1 MTTFDGYSSMLPSTM
16 GSYTPQM
23 PSRMSDTL
31 PMNISGHSS
40 SGQSYAGPMSYPNFG
55 GIQAAGNAAMASAT
69 GMGGPIS
76 NYMTSSFGAA
86 AAASAIPP
94 MSFNTPYSVPPMAAA
109 AAYNS
114 FPSSYVDYGR
124 SLGTADSIYQLT
136 SPTHRSRTS
145 LRSPTQADS
154 FRRNY
159 SNAKPP
165 YSYISLITMAIQNS
179 ANRMVTLSDIYQ
191 FIMDLFPYYR
201 QNQQR
206 WQNSIRHSL
215 SFNDCFVKVPRTPEK
230 PGKGSFWTLHPESG
244 NMFENGCYLRR
255 QKRFKDEKKAKRE
268 KVKKNK
274 DVKEESLGND
284 GDFDHMDQ
292 LKKEDDDEYVGSG
305 QMDGYASDM
314 DGYAADNNGSISPS
328 AGHIS
333 PITPVDGG
341 SAGMVGSQQQ
351 GANSCN
357 RNSSAGAAAHLSDG
371 SQDPSTDLVAAAF
384 RSEQNHQSLSELMSS
399 VPVSGVT
406 SGGNLTAA
414 AANGASVAAA
424 VTYLN
429 DASSMLP
436 IFQTSSLL
444 PPMAYMT
451 GSGDFTSIKNEP
463 TNAAFSISN
472 IMKNSSLGL
481 DQQTI
486 AGQTS
491 LANNSQLLS
500 SSQHSELSGMS
511 VNPHLAYTT
520 NPGYNYMSSVASL
533 VPQQQLNTS
542 QSLISQQHPGGQ
554 RGDSS
559 QNKNN
564 SQQNSMTSSD
574 SNNISSQPDLTSISN
589 TCQVGSPLAAATN
602 NNSGS
607 PRSNSMD
614 PQQHLQQTA
623 QNVLVSTIG
632 GALSIHSQMPKLLD
646 AVTTAD
652 SSISS
657 STGANSYYSGA
668 TPPSHLQAPQTA
680 QIVPTNGY

>member
-1 MTTFDGYSSMLPSTM
+1 MLPSTM

-31 PMNISGHSS
+31 PMNISGHSTT
-40 SGQSYAGPMSYPNFG
+40 GQNYAGPMSYPNFG

-76 NYMTSSFGAA
+76 NYMSSSFGAA

-94 MSFNTPYSVPPMAAA
+94 MSFNAPYSVPPMAAA

-124 SLGTADSIYQLT
+124 SLGTDSIYQLT

-154 FRRNY
+154 FRRSY

-255 QKRFKDEKKAKRE
+255 QKRFKDEKKQAKKE
-268 KVKKNK
+268 KLKKNK
-274 DVKEESLGND
+274 DVKEESVAND

-292 LKKEDDDEYVGSG
+292 LKKEDDDEFVGSG
-305 QMDGYASDM
+305 QMYDAHSPDM
-314 DGYAADNNGSISPS
+314 DRYAVDNNGSISPS

-333 PITPVDGG
+333 PITSVDGASG
-341 SAGMVGSQQQ
+341 LPGPQP
-351 GANSCN
+351 NSCN
-357 RNSSAGAAAHLSDG
+357 RNSNSAGAHLSDG
-371 SQDPSTDLVAAAF
+371 SQQDPSTDLVAAAF

-399 VPVSGVT
+399 VPVTGAT
-406 SGGNLTAA
+406 
-414 AANGASVAAA
+414 ANGASVAAA

-451 GSGDFTSIKNEP
+451 GTGEFTSIKNEP

-481 DQQTI
+481 DQQT
-486 AGQTS
+486 GQTS
-491 LANNSQLLS
+491 LPNSSQLLS
-500 SSQHSELSGMS
+500 SSQHSDLSKYESAGMT
-511 VNPHLAYTT
+511 VNQHLAYST
-520 NPGYNYMSSVASL
+520 NPAGYNSYMSSVASII
-533 VPQQQLNTS
+533 PQQQLITS
-542 QSLISQQHPGGQ
+542 QSLTQHPGGQ
-554 RGDSS
+554 RDSS
-559 QNKNN
+559 LVVASSQKN
-564 SQQNSMTSSD
+564 QTLSSD
-574 SNNISSQPDLTSISN
+574 NSVNNISSDLSSISHGGSN
-589 TCQVGSPLAAATN
+589 SCQVGSPLATNN

-607 PRSNSMD
+607 PRSTSMD
-614 PQQHLQQTA
+614 PQQQQHLQQS
-623 QNVLVSTIG
+623 QNVLISTVG
-632 GALSIHSQMPKLLD
+632 GTLSIHNQMPKLLD
-646 AVTTAD
+646 IVTTAD

-657 STGANSYYSGA
+657 SAANSYYSGA
-668 TPPSHLQAPQTA
+668 TPPSHLAPQTA
-680 QIVPTNGY
+680 QIVPPTNGY